1 MQGKSQLSKMILFII
16 NDLIDF
22 FGNTS
27 SSYLN
32 SSLNK
37 FDDNFSSRN
46 NFKSQIGKKLVLIT
60 LEKERLA
67 KRNNGL
73 QFKS

>member
-1 MQGKSQLSKMILFII
+1 MSGKSQLSKMILLII
-16 NDLIDF
+16 NVITDF

-46 NFKSQIGKKLVLIT
+46 NFKSQIGKELIYIT
-60 LEKERLA
+60 YQ
-67 KRNNGL
+67 KR
-73 QFKS
+73 KIRKKK